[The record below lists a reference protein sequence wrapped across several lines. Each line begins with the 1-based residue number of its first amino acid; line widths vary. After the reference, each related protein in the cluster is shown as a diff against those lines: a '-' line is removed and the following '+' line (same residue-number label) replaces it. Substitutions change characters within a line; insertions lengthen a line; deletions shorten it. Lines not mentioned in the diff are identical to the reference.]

1 MFDSHESRFKLPL
14 EARVLCF
21 SVDGI
26 QGTGKLHLGCHAEFC
41 TKYCLALL
49 WRFVPLSSQ
58 ENPPSRGTD
67 SWCYSGMVPTGL
79 DYHAPT
85 LTKLPHCL
93 PGQQRTLAIVRS
105 ACLVATFIAL
115 YTKSSLCWLYS
126 KYFKLS
132 SFWRKQS
139 PRHNSNTVGFS
150 LISLH
155 PYSALSQILS
165 SVPFQCVHTV
175 FLIP

>member
-1 MFDSHESRFKLPL
+1 MGRILQRTAISTNIKERLD
-14 EARVLCF
+14 F
-21 SVDGI
+21 SCALFGPDG
-26 QGTGKLHLGCHAEFC
+26 
-41 TKYCLALL
+41 
-49 WRFVPLSSQ
+49 
-58 ENPPSRGTD
+58 
-67 SWCYSGMVPTGL
+67 GL

>member
-1 MFDSHESRFKLPL
+1 M
-14 EARVLCF
+14 
-21 SVDGI
+21 DGTDI
-26 QGTGKLHLGCHAEFC
+26 FLFPAMECDPPHMSFLKILTNIRE
-41 TKYCLALL
+41 
-49 WRFVPLSSQ
+49 VSQ

-126 KYFKLS
+126 KHFKLS